1 MNIVKTRDYVEFSCL
16 TVVLR
21 EFFSHDHE
29 WREMILE
36 TITLL
41 NLSLLYLEYHREQS
55 WTVLSEAYCSVRWLV
70 REIPATLLRIA
81 IWVFIWLFRTQLH
94 LSEYFLRSSSLWK
107 NVSDAM
113 RCNEMIK
120 SHITH
125 RKLQTISVSKSCIE
139 MRTLTVSLP
148 TSFIN
153 AFISL
158 SQTDTWEQNL
168 FFFLI
173 RVIAE
178 YEPKSTRFWSSK
190 SFLTAEMKWIE
201 TYLLII
207 Y

>member
-1 MNIVKTRDYVEFSCL
+1 
-16 TVVLR
+16 
-21 EFFSHDHE
+21 
-29 WREMILE
+29 
-36 TITLL
+36 
-41 NLSLLYLEYHREQS
+41 
-55 WTVLSEAYCSVRWLV
+55 
-70 REIPATLLRIA
+70 
-81 IWVFIWLFRTQLH
+81 
-94 LSEYFLRSSSLWK
+94 
-107 NVSDAM
+107 M